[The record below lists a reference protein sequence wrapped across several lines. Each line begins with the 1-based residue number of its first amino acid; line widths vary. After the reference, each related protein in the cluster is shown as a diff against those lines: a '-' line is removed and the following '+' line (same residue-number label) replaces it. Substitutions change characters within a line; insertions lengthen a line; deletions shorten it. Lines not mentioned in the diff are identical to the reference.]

1 MEKGSYSQI
10 IEDSIRLHFERNGIL
25 DEMRSG
31 LHVKVL
37 KMMRGEMDL
46 KRDEP
51 LCGGDMQQR
60 GLLQLLNYL
69 VVDYFAWYGYKHTLE
84 TFALETGDKCQ
95 EKPREKL
102 QREFGDDFVHK
113 ELPILLQMLMK
124 QTNKMNDNKLQKDKS
139 ERIETKRQSSPTKK
153 LAGAR
158 PVIKDIPPEGNPSI
172 IPKMP
177 RQNLTPRDIQPK
189 NNPSKPIKLHP
200 TSPLKKKDIR
210 TPLAK
215 VNVRQSMVES
225 VKQKQS
231 PKYAKSKIN
240 ATAAISRKNQHSSDS
255 ESSSQA
261 SAHESGSD
269 DGDTSYDSDAF
280 AEIPNRY
287 YYREQEPPEKLYPD
301 GFGEEGPYE
310 NPSQSRVRNQLNS
323 RSIVKRK
330 PLRIYE
336 MQNDIDKE
344 KPHCS
349 NRDNPKSKPKS
360 SDQNTPKRNK
370 CLFQSQK
377 HIISSDND
385 LHMPVSKPKCPE
397 TMVGRMQES
406 TEDSD
411 EDSNEDSDEYL

>member
-1 MEKGSYSQI
+1 MENSSYSQI

-46 KRDEP
+46 ERDEP
-51 LCGGDMQQR
+51 LCGGDMHQR

-84 TFALETGDKCQ
+84 TFALETGDNGQ
-95 EKPREKL
+95 VKPREKL
-102 QREFGDDFVHK
+102 QREFGDDFDNK
-113 ELPILLQMLMK
+113 DLPILLQMLMK
-124 QTNKMNDNKLQKDKS
+124 QTNKTNDNKLHKDKL
-139 ERIETKRQSSPTKK
+139 ERIETKPQASPTKK
-153 LAGAR
+153 LTVAR
-158 PVIKDIPPEGNPSI
+158 TVVKDIPPEGNTSI
-172 IPKMP
+172 IKKFLT
-177 RQNLTPRDIQPK
+177 QNFTPRVNQPE
-189 NNPSKPIKLHP
+189 NNPSKQIKLH
-200 TSPLKKKDIR
+200 TNSPLKKAVR
-210 TPLAK
+210 APLAK
-215 VNVRQSMVES
+215 VNVRQSMVGS
-225 VKQKQS
+225 VKRAHS
-231 PKYAKSKIN
+231 PKYAKRKIN
-240 ATAAISRKNQHSSDS
+240 TMAGSRKTDY

-261 SAHESGSD
+261 SEEESGSD
-269 DGDTSYDSDAF
+269 DGGTSYDSDAF

-287 YYREQEPPEKLYPD
+287 YYREQEPPEKIYPD

-310 NPSQSRVRNQLNS
+310 GPSQSKVHNQLNS
-323 RSIVKRK
+323 RNILKRK

-349 NRDNPKSKPKS
+349 NKDNGKTKAKS
-360 SDQNTPKRNK
+360 SGQNTPKRNK

-397 TMVGRMQES
+397 TMVGNMQES

-411 EDSNEDSDEYL
+411 EDSDEYL